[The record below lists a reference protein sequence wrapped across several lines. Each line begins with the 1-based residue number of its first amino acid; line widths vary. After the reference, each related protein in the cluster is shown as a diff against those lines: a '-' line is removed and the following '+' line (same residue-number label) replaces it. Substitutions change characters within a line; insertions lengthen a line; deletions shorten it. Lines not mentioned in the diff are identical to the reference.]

1 MHGSSDSV
9 YAAGPSTATPDDST
23 VAPELRRPQ
32 PDKYGQESRIT
43 IVIVEDHQL
52 VADGFR
58 IVLNA
63 IPELTVLDVANTC
76 ADGFLAVARHRP
88 DVLLLDHW
96 LPDGFG
102 AEQIPALLEIC
113 GSMKILLV
121 TADDSDAV
129 VLEAINAGAVGVV
142 VKGKRA
148 PALIA
153 AIRAAARGEAV
164 VTPDVI
170 HQIVRAR
177 DVVDQ
182 RRRDCSP
189 HE

>member
-1 MHGSSDSV
+1 MQGSIDRLHNAP
-9 YAAGPSTATPDDST
+9 YFTEGPDDST
-23 VAPELRRPQ
+23 VAPELRQPRPGASSE
-32 PDKYGQESRIT
+32 PSPIS
-43 IVIVEDHQL
+43 IVIVDDHQL

-63 IPELTVLDVANTC
+63 VPELTVLGVAYTC
-76 ADGFLAVARHRP
+76 ADGYAAVGRHRP

-96 LPDGFG
+96 LPDGLG
-102 AEQIPALLEIC
+102 AEQIPGLLELC
-113 GSMKILLV
+113 ESMKILLV

-129 VLEAINAGAVGVV
+129 VVDAISAGAVGVI

-153 AIRAAARGEAV
+153 AIQAAAHGDAV
-164 VTPDVI
+164 VTPDVLS
-170 HQIVRAR
+170 QILRAR
-177 DVVDQ
+177 GAAEPQ
-182 RRRDCSP
+182 RRNRFS

>member
-1 MHGSSDSV
+1 MHGSFDTVYLATNSV
-9 YAAGPSTATPDDST
+9 AGPDDST
-23 VAPELRRPQ
+23 VAPELRRPR
-32 PDKYGQESRIT
+32 PGASGEPLVVT
-43 IVIVEDHQL
+43 IVIIEDHQL

-63 IPELTVLDVANTC
+63 IPELTVLEVANNC

-96 LPDGFG
+96 LPDGLG
-102 AEQIPALLEIC
+102 VELIPALLEL
-113 GSMKILLV
+113 SSSTKILLV

-129 VLEAINAGAVGVV
+129 LVNAISAGAVGVI

-148 PALIA
+148 SALIA
-153 AIRAAARGEAV
+153 AVRAAARGDAV

-170 HQIVRAR
+170 DQLRRANSAANGR
-177 DVVDQ
+177 D
-182 RRRDCSP
+182 RIF

>member
-1 MHGSSDSV
+1 MHDSFGTVDTAINMSSN
-9 YAAGPSTATPDDST
+9 PDDST
-23 VAPELRRPQ
+23 VADELRLPQ
-32 PDKYGQESRIT
+32 PGAAGGQSPIT

-63 IPELTVLDVANTC
+63 IPELTVLEIANTC
-76 ADGFLAVARHRP
+76 ADGFAAVEKHRP

-102 AEQIPALLEIC
+102 AAQIPALLDLC
-113 GSMKILLV
+113 AGMKILLV

-129 VLEAINAGAVGVV
+129 ALAAISAGAVGVI
-142 VKGKRA
+142 VKSKRV

-153 AIRAAARGEAV
+153 AIYAAARGGAV
-164 VTPDVI
+164 VTPDVL
-170 HQIVRAR
+170 QQLVRASAAEPR
-177 DVVDQ
+177 D
-182 RRRDCSP
+182 RYF